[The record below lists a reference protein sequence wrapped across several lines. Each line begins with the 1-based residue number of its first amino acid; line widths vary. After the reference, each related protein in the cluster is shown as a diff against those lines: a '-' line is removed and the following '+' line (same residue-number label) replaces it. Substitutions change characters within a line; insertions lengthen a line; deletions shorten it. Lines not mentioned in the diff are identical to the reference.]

1 MNLDKKQW
9 TMLIAG
15 VVALFLVYWLFF
27 RKKKTT
33 ESGYDDAV
41 MIMGDSSYDPAFPE
55 LGGAESNYRRGAVP
69 QGFVMR
75 QAAGKCPCDSTQTGT
90 CFKGPDNILE
100 CAKSIS
106 VPTTPPSG
114 ARAVATGGVKS
125 PKVKCLESGGT
136 WGQCWNDTTK
146 TWYPC
151 CNNNL

>member
-55 LGGAESNYRRGAVP
+55 IGGRESNFRSGGAK
-69 QGFVMR
+69 
-75 QAAGKCPCDSTQTGT
+75 KCSCGSANETGT
-90 CFKGPDNILE
+90 CMKSASSGLLECRGGSIIVPPSPSAIGERGISGGPVKNGGCPKGTKPTTCWDENNKPFTCCDPIKGPL
-100 CAKSIS
+100 
-106 VPTTPPSG
+106 
-114 ARAVATGGVKS
+114 
-125 PKVKCLESGGT
+125 L
-136 WGQCWNDTTK
+136 
-146 TWYPC
+146 
-151 CNNNL
+151 